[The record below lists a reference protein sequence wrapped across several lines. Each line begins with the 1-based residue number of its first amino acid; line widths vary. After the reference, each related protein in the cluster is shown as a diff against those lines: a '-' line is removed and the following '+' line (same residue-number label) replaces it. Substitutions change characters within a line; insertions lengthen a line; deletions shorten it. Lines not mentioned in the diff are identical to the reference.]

1 MTDFENIIKKAK
13 ELEEKM
19 KDSKEKIKNIQ
30 VSGSSGLEDVKLVL
44 NGDSEIV
51 KLEIS
56 DKILGENKE
65 ILQDLIIAAFNNAKN
80 NLKKRSSEELSQ
92 ITGGI
97 NLPFD
102 FKVPF

>member
-56 DKILGENKE
+56 DKIRRENKE
-65 ILQDLIIAAFNNAKN
+65 ILQDLIIGAFNNAMEK
-80 NLKKRSSEELSQ
+80 LKVKSLELD
-92 ITGGI
+92 IE
-97 NLPFD
+97 
-102 FKVPF
+102 

>member
-19 KDSKEKIKNIQ
+19 KDNKEKIKNIQ

-56 DKILGENKE
+56 DKILRENKE
-65 ILQDLIIAAFNNAKN
+65 ILQDLIIAAFNNAKEK
-80 NLKKRSSEELSQ
+80 LKVKTLEEISKSTSELN
-92 ITGGI
+92 IPG
-97 NLPFD
+97 
-102 FKVPF
+102 FKWPL

>member
-65 ILQDLIIAAFNNAKN
+65 ILQDLIIAAFNNAKEK
-80 NLKKRSSEELSQ
+80 LKVKTLEEISKSTSELN
-92 ITGGI
+92 IPG
-97 NLPFD
+97 
-102 FKVPF
+102 FKWPL

>member
-56 DKILGENKE
+56 DKILRENKE
-65 ILQDLIIAAFNNAKN
+65 ILQDLIIAAFNNAKEK
-80 NLKKRSSEELSQ
+80 LKVKTLEEISKSTSELN
-92 ITGGI
+92 IPG
-97 NLPFD
+97 
-102 FKVPF
+102 FKWPL